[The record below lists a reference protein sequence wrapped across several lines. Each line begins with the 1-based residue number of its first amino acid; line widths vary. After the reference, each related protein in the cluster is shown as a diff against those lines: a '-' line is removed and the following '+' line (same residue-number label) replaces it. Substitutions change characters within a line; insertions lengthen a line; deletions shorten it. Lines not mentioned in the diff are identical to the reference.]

1 MALKIRYNSPVVLT
15 FSLICITVF
24 LIDLVFPGSSD
35 IGYLTEHFFMLKGAF
50 DWSDPLDY
58 LRIFTYTM
66 GHANQGHIMGN
77 MSIFLLIAPIMEEK
91 YGSRNILIM
100 MVITALLTAFFQIVL
115 FSSGLLGASGIVF
128 MFIVL
133 VSFADARKGTIPLTF
148 ILVVLFFV
156 GTEVLHSMQ
165 DNQVSEYAHIAGGIM
180 GAVFGMTFKESDKNA
195 SKMVSYD
202 DDLTGNE

>member
-15 FSLICITVF
+15 FSLICIGVYFTD
-24 LIDLVFPGSSD
+24 LIFSVGAGPDTLGP
-35 IGYLTEHFFMLKGAF
+35 ITRNFFMLQGTF
-50 DWSDPLDY
+50 DWGNPMDY
-58 LRIFTYTM
+58 MRMITYTM
-66 GHANQGHIMGN
+66 GHANQAHIMGN

-91 YGSRNILIM
+91 YGSRNIFIM
-100 MVITALLTAFFQIVL
+100 MVLTALVTAVFQILL

-148 ILVVLFFV
+148 ILVVLFFI
-156 GTEVLHSMQ
+156 GQEVIHSMQ

-180 GAVFGMTFKESDKNA
+180 GGLFGMTFKETKKEN
-195 SKMVSYD
+195 SKLISMD
-202 DDLTGNE
+202 EE